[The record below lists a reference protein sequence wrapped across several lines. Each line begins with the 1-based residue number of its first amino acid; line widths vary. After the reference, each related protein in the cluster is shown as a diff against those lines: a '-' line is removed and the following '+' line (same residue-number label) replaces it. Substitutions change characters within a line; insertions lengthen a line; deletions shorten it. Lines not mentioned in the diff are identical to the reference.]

1 MARGGRG
8 PGAAAGVRIQVA
20 AGSGTRAGLLA
31 WPEVADWLR
40 PGLSPGNLQI
50 MRQAAQT
57 RLRLITAN
65 ASFRAVGEADLAASA
80 ELELRDLTARPTHR
94 YM

>member
-1 MARGGRG
+1 M
-8 PGAAAGVRIQVA
+8 RIQVA